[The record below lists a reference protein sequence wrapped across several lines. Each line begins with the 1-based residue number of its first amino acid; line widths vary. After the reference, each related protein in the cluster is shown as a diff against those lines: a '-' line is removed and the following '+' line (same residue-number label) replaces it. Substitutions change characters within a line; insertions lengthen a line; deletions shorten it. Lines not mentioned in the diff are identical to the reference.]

1 VKSYISVNN
10 NTTFQNKMRCFD
22 FEENTFGIKF
32 DLVVGRGSAET
43 ELIEN
48 SAVANNA
55 IKIYFETL
63 V

>member
-1 VKSYISVNN
+1 
-10 NTTFQNKMRCFD
+10 MRCFD